1 MILSRKNSHRRRLP
15 IKNHGRQIRIFLAAL
30 FVILPIHLAAEPSG
44 AAISSFNAYVASIE
58 ARLAQQ
64 HRSGAA
70 FLAPNHDAQ
79 SDPSQPIIEKL
90 TPDPSP
96 VAAGAMLHHWRGTAF
111 VPGAKAADFDRL
123 LRDLPDYPR
132 YFAPQVLTAAL
143 LSGQEDHLHAAMR
156 VRQHHVLTVVL
167 DTDYEIDFG
176 SLDDRH
182 RYSTSR
188 SIKVSEIASA
198 GTSKEHVL
206 NADEEHGFLYRLN
219 TYWSYEE
226 RPEGLYLQ
234 VESIS
239 LTRSIPAGLGWAIG
253 PFVESIPRES
263 LEFTLQSAAKALR
276 H

>member
-1 MILSRKNSHRRRLP
+1 MPFRRSSQRIRLP
-15 IKNHGRQIRIFLAAL
+15 IKSHGRQIRIFLAAL
-30 FVILPIHLAAEPSG
+30 FVILPIRLAAEPSS
-44 AAISSFNAYVASIE
+44 AAVSSFNAYVASVE

-64 HRSGAA
+64 HRSATA
-70 FLAPNHDAQ
+70 FLAPTQ
-79 SDPSQPIIEKL
+79 PSQPDPSQPVIEKL
-90 TPDPSP
+90 TPNPSSIT
-96 VAAGAMLHHWRGTAF
+96 AGAMLHHWRGTAF

-123 LRDLPDYPR
+123 LRDLPAYPR

-143 LSGQEDHLHAAMR
+143 LSGQGDHLRAAMR

-182 RYSTSR
+182 HYSTSR
-188 SIKVSEIASA
+188 STRVSEIASA
-198 GTSKEHVL
+198 GTSKEHAL

-219 TYWSYEE
+219 TYWSYDE

-234 VESIS
+234 IESIS
-239 LTRSIPAGLGWAIG
+239 LTRSVPSGLGWAVG

-276 H
+276 R

>member
-1 MILSRKNSHRRRLP
+1 LILSRKNSHRRRLP

-64 HRSGAA
+64 HSSAAA

-79 SDPSQPIIEKL
+79 PDPSQPIIEKL

-111 VPGAKAADFDRL
+111 VAGAKAADFDRL

-143 LSGQEDHLHAAMR
+143 LSGQGDHLHAAMR

-182 RYSTSR
+182 
-188 SIKVSEIASA
+188 
-198 GTSKEHVL
+198 
-206 NADEEHGFLYRLN
+206 LN

>member
-1 MILSRKNSHRRRLP
+1 MKHYAS
-15 IKNHGRQIRIFLAAL
+15 RQIRILLAVL
-30 FVILPIHLAAEPSG
+30 LLVILPIPLAAEPSG
-44 AAISSFNAYVASIE
+44 AAISSFRAYVVSVE

-64 HRSGAA
+64 HRFPVA
-70 FLAPNHDAQ
+70 FLAPTQPDRP
-79 SDPSQPIIEKL
+79 DPSQPIIEKL
-90 TPDPSP
+90 TPNPSP
-96 VAAGAMLHHWRGTAF
+96 VTAGAMLHHWRGTAF
-111 VPGAKAADFDRL
+111 VAGAKAADFDRL
-123 LRDLPDYPR
+123 LHDLPAYPR

-143 LSGQEDHLHAAMR
+143 LSGQGDHLRAAMR

-188 SIKVSEIASA
+188 STKVSEIASP
-198 GTSKEHVL
+198 GTSKEHAL
-206 NADEEHGFLYRLN
+206 NADEEHGFLYCLN
-219 TYWSYEE
+219 TYWSYDE

-234 VESIS
+234 IESIS
-239 LTRSIPAGLGWAIG
+239 LTRSIPSGLGWAIG